1 MRVAEVDGH
10 VQRGADPF
18 VQGEFRSLVPGQAV
32 AQEFGQVLHL
42 VDDGLLDVFGVVPVG
57 QVQQDR
63 EPGGALDERA
73 DGAFVAAAGDEIALP
88 VARDR
93 PVLDLRGSL
102 RDHGHGFA
110 ETGFAAL
117 AALGSAG
124 GSPLPHGA
132 FQLLLEFAPGLQ
144 VDGLVDRLD
153 ARVHIPIIREV
164 QPQPVGY
171 LLRAP
176 MPAQPG
182 GDLVPQSR
190 ALGRLARFGAFEPV
204 RGLLLGAVRLV
215 TAGLGIPVA
224 LDLAADRAGVA
235 AQQAGDGADRI
246 AQTQTVRDLDALL
259 LAQVARM
266 EGLGFVHGGTIPVH
280 QGFLVPSRGA
290 RPAVAPRLAGAF
302 RDADRVRGLGEV
314 HAFLVQQAHVLGA
327 SRLAHQLPRR
337 IFDAVERPTVFPA
350 TVFVSVASGHLTLLA
365 VGQVLQRSLE
375 PAPLAAHA
383 VGGSN
388 TQLDGVL
395 MVDPVFLQELTK
407 ISGNVT
413 IPDGTVLTG
422 DNTAEFLLNKVYI
435 DYPVSMQDALFA
447 QVAEQ
452 TVGSMFSNVD
462 LTKLTKVAQ
471 LMGSMAEG
479 RHFSMYAFDE
489 TAEKTISDAG
499 FTAQT
504 PSSEENPQVGVYVTE
519 QNPSKMGWHI
529 HRTSKVTRSTC
540 DNDGSQ
546 TYHVEYKMT
555 NTLESSQ
562 IGALTSYI
570 LGSGGQGVE
579 KTLIYA
585 PAGGSISNLKT
596 SGGSVTESR
605 QETLNGKTVY
615 ASNATIAPGE
625 SVTYS
630 FDVTTSTKAVSDLT
644 IDQTPMGWI
653 DSGVTTDTAACSIN
667 KQ

>member
-1 MRVAEVDGH
+1 M
-10 VQRGADPF
+10 
-18 VQGEFRSLVPGQAV
+18 
-32 AQEFGQVLHL
+32 
-42 VDDGLLDVFGVVPVG
+42 
-57 QVQQDR
+57 
-63 EPGGALDERA
+63 
-73 DGAFVAAAGDEIALP
+73 
-88 VARDR
+88 
-93 PVLDLRGSL
+93 
-102 RDHGHGFA
+102 
-110 ETGFAAL
+110 
-117 AALGSAG
+117 
-124 GSPLPHGA
+124 
-132 FQLLLEFAPGLQ
+132 
-144 VDGLVDRLD
+144 GLVDRLD

-375 PAPLAAHA
+375 PRPTADPGGGGGPGRRDSTVADAPRRSASPSGLA
-383 VGGSN
+383 GNGPGRGSH
-388 TQLDGVL
+388 G
-395 MVDPVFLQELTK
+395 
-407 ISGNVT
+407 
-413 IPDGTVLTG
+413 
-422 DNTAEFLLNKVYI
+422 
-435 DYPVSMQDALFA
+435 
-447 QVAEQ
+447 
-452 TVGSMFSNVD
+452 
-462 LTKLTKVAQ
+462 
-471 LMGSMAEG
+471 
-479 RHFSMYAFDE
+479 
-489 TAEKTISDAG
+489 
-499 FTAQT
+499 
-504 PSSEENPQVGVYVTE
+504 
-519 QNPSKMGWHI
+519 
-529 HRTSKVTRSTC
+529 
-540 DNDGSQ
+540 
-546 TYHVEYKMT
+546 
-555 NTLESSQ
+555 
-562 IGALTSYI
+562 
-570 LGSGGQGVE
+570 
-579 KTLIYA
+579 
-585 PAGGSISNLKT
+585 
-596 SGGSVTESR
+596 
-605 QETLNGKTVY
+605 
-615 ASNATIAPGE
+615 
-625 SVTYS
+625 
-630 FDVTTSTKAVSDLT
+630 
-644 IDQTPMGWI
+644 
-653 DSGVTTDTAACSIN
+653 
-667 KQ
+667 

>member
-1 MRVAEVDGH
+1 MDGH

-18 VQGEFRSLVPGQAV
+18 VQGGFRSLVPGQAV
-32 AQEFGQVLHL
+32 AQEFGQALHL
-42 VDDGLLDVFGVVPVG
+42 VDDGLPDVFGVVPVG

-73 DGAFVAAAGDEIALP
+73 DGAFVAAAGDEVALP

-110 ETGFAAL
+110 GTGFAAL

-132 FQLLLEFAPGLQ
+132 FRLLLEFAPGLQ
-144 VDGLVDRLD
+144 VDGLADRLD

-164 QPQPVGY
+164 RPRPVGY

-182 GDLVPQSR
+182 GDLVPRSR

-204 RGLLLGAVRLV
+204 RGLLPGAAGLV
-215 TAGLGIPVA
+215 TAGPGIPVA

-235 AQQAGDGADRI
+235 ARQAGDGADRI

-266 EGLGFVHGGTIPVH
+266 EGPGFVHGGTIPVH

-314 HAFLVQQAHVLGA
+314 HAFLVRQAHVLGA

-350 TVFVSVASGHLTLLA
+350 TVSVSVASGHLTLLA

-375 PAPLAAHA
+375 PAGP
-383 VGGSN
+383 VVFGG
-388 TQLDGVL
+388 
-395 MVDPVFLQELTK
+395 
-407 ISGNVT
+407 
-413 IPDGTVLTG
+413 GTM
-422 DNTAEFLLNKVYI
+422 AR
-435 DYPVSMQDALFA
+435 
-447 QVAEQ
+447 
-452 TVGSMFSNVD
+452 VD
-462 LTKLTKVAQ
+462 L
-471 LMGSMAEG
+471 
-479 RHFSMYAFDE
+479 
-489 TAEKTISDAG
+489 
-499 FTAQT
+499 
-504 PSSEENPQVGVYVTE
+504 
-519 QNPSKMGWHI
+519 
-529 HRTSKVTRSTC
+529 
-540 DNDGSQ
+540 
-546 TYHVEYKMT
+546 
-555 NTLESSQ
+555 
-562 IGALTSYI
+562 SY
-570 LGSGGQGVE
+570 
-579 KTLIYA
+579 
-585 PAGGSISNLKT
+585 P
-596 SGGSVTESR
+596 
-605 QETLNGKTVY
+605 
-615 ASNATIAPGE
+615 
-625 SVTYS
+625 
-630 FDVTTSTKAVSDLT
+630 
-644 IDQTPMGWI
+644 W
-653 DSGVTTDTAACSIN
+653 
-667 KQ
+667 